1 MMQVVVGI
9 GILWAIYSAIKS
21 PYQGLLA
28 LLVIN
33 VVQPGELYPMFD
45 SLHVERVVVL
55 IVLASTVLRQEEKI
69 VFSPLSKKLI
79 VFLAMIVI
87 GIPFAFW
94 PGGTASASIDFGKMV
109 LYNVLIVSLVN
120 SRERFRGFLITYAC
134 AIGYLGLTSGWGYY
148 HGDSVYAQGIDR
160 AQGLTNAGGDP
171 NSLAIT
177 LVTALPLT
185 VLLLSGASKKF
196 RLFMLGMC
204 SLNVGTLV
212 LTGSRTGFMCLMVL
226 IIVFTVTR
234 RKAILIAPLM
244 AVLVIGIWVAMPA
257 EYKGRYT
264 TVENLKNDESYQNRL
279 ISWKSGLHM
288 FEDYPLTGVGMAN
301 FPYANGAK
309 YWPIK
314 NGVRIWLQPHSLY
327 VQMIAETGLLGTL
340 SWLTFLVSMMITN
353 ARSRKQLKES
363 TAPGWMKNF
372 PAAAGFSIFA
382 LLICGYSAHLLYRH
396 TWYELGAMTAAL
408 ALVAAREREQ
418 QEPALKSVQSVSIT
432 PSYVVG
438 SPKASLALSG
448 PLAGA
453 Q

>member
-1 MMQVVVGI
+1 MMQVVVGL
-9 GILWAIYSAIKS
+9 GVLWAIYSAIKS
-21 PYQGLLA
+21 PFRGLLA

-33 VVQPGELYPMFD
+33 VVQPGELFPLFE
-45 SLHVERVVVL
+45 SLHVERIVVL
-55 IVLASTVLRQEEKI
+55 IVLFSTISRQDEKI
-69 VFSPLSKKLI
+69 VFAPLSKKLI
-79 VFLAMIVI
+79 VFLAMLAV
-87 GIPFAFW
+87 GIPFAYW
-94 PGGTASASIDFGKMV
+94 RGGTVSATIEFAKMV

-120 SRERFRGFLITYAC
+120 NRERFRAFLITYAS
-134 AIGYLGLTSGWGYY
+134 AIGYLGLTSCWGYY

-185 VLLLSGASKKF
+185 VLLLGGASKKF
-196 RLFMLGMC
+196 RLFVLGMC
-204 SLNVGTLV
+204 TLNVATLV

-226 IIVFTVTR
+226 ITVFTLTR
-234 RKAILIAPLM
+234 RKAILIAPVA
-244 AVLVIGIWVAMPA
+244 AVLVLGIWVAMPA
-257 EYKGRYT
+257 EYKARYT
-264 TVENLKNDESYQNRL
+264 TVENLKYDESYQNRL

-288 FEDYPLTGVGMAN
+288 FEDYPLTGVGMGN
-301 FPYANGAK
+301 FPYANGEK

-340 SWLTFLVSMMITN
+340 AWWTFVIGMMVTN
-353 ARSRKQLKES
+353 FRLRKQMKQS
-363 TAPGWMKNF
+363 SAPGWMKQF
-372 PAAAGFSIFA
+372 PAATGFSILG

-408 ALVAAREREQ
+408 ALIVAKEQEQ
-418 QEPALKSVQSVSIT
+418 QEPSPENMQVVTMK

-438 SPKASLALSG
+438 SAKASLALK
-448 PLAGA
+448 
-453 Q
+453 